1 MITFEQA
8 NERFAYFSDTGEL
21 WDKESGVLAGRVEKN
36 RNTSYRRVYAFGKT
50 LRAHQIAWLLFYRC
64 WPSGELDHRDGD
76 GLNNRIQNL
85 RCGTRSQNQR
95 NQRPGK
101 RNRSGVVGVSWHS
114 PSETWQAR
122 IWIDGKRKFLGQ
134 FKRLKHA
141 AAARL
146 AAAAEHGY
154 SR

>member
-8 NERFAYFSDTGEL
+8 SERFAYFDDTGEV
-21 WDKESGVLAGRVEKN
+21 WDKESGVTAGRIEVN
-36 RNTSYRRVYAFGKT
+36 RNTSYVKIYAFGKT

-64 WPSGELDHRDGD
+64 WPSGEIDHRDGD

-101 RNRSGVVGVSWHS
+101 RNRSGIVGVAWC
-114 PSETWQAR
+114 SETESWQAH
-122 IWIDGKRKFLGQ
+122 IWIDGKRKFLGR

-141 AAARL
+141 AAARTT
-146 AAAAEHGY
+146 AAAAHGY